1 MSDVGLDVPDF
12 VSSHLLRAPKGHY
25 IELNFTLE
33 TLYVGTCGADQHL
46 EVYHHYIFI
55 ALFTQYKKKLFT
67 AVISRRRGDPGKAVN
82 SQRIRYCLEKLP
94 TETLCNI
101 RQVYKIYGIY
111 TNPTY

>member
-1 MSDVGLDVPDF
+1 MSDVGLDVPDS

-55 ALFTQYKKKLFT
+55 
-67 AVISRRRGDPGKAVN
+67 
-82 SQRIRYCLEKLP
+82 CL
-94 TETLCNI
+94 
-101 RQVYKIYGIY
+101 IY
-111 TNPTY
+111 TIQKKIIYSGYI